1 MRYTTQICYFFYV
14 YVLGCKPQLKF
25 NLINM
30 DTADDKSDISAFT
43 TKTTKSKGGK
53 ALDKHCSVYKKT
65 ISGANWNKHVVKV
78 HKGA

>member
-1 MRYTTQICYFFYV
+1 
-14 YVLGCKPQLKF
+14 
-25 NLINM
+25 M